1 MGSDL
6 PERGRELE
14 RERWGLS
21 VGQLELD
28 IFFFL
33 WSLDEKKPHQRAV
46 EREETQ
52 NLGGNIWKIGI
63 LGPPFLFLLLFFS
76 LLQSL
81 KFLSPGTWDL
91 RIRVAKLPR
100 RERESEPRPRRRRR
114 HLPLTISS
122 GRRRRRVSEAT
133 EPPSTAEVQT
143 RVREKSNL
151 KDLRISGVAY
161 LD

>member
-1 MGSDL
+1 MGTF
-6 PERGRELE
+6 G
-14 RERWGLS
+14 GTA
-21 VGQLELD
+21 GAGH
-28 IFFFL
+28 IFFL
-33 WSLDEKKPHQRAV
+33 WSLDEKEPHQRAA
-46 EREETQ
+46 EREQTK
-52 NLGGNIWKIGI
+52 NLRENIWKIGI
-63 LGPPFLFLLLFFS
+63 LEPPFYLYFCFFS

-81 KFLSPGTWDL
+81 KFLSPGIWDL

-100 RERESEPRPRRRRR
+100 RERESEARPRRRRR

-133 EPPSTAEVQT
+133 EAPSTAEVQT

-151 KDLRISGVAY
+151 KDLRIPGVAY